1 MNGQILAAF
10 LSYFVILLAIGFA
23 AHKKQSNQADFLM
36 GNRSLNFWLTALSAH
51 ASDMSAWLF
60 MAFPAAIFLGGLPVV
75 WTAIGLILGMYCN
88 WQFVATRLRIQTEK
102 YESYTL
108 STYFE
113 RRFNDQSGVLRLL
126 TAFVSVAFLTSY
138 LSAGLIAMGL
148 LFESIFGMD
157 YYVGITLATV
167 VAMTYTFSGGF
178 ITVAWTDLFQ
188 AIFLLV
194 MIILVPLVAFFSMP
208 EGAEGIAALAHS
220 KSISLNIIPDLS
232 WTSLLSILF
241 LLVWG
246 LGYFGQPHI
255 VTKFMGIKDA
265 KDLNKSKYLGI
276 AWQVMA
282 LLAAVLAGLVGIGFF
297 PEGLG
302 NPELVFID
310 MVKSLFQ
317 PYFAGIILCGI
328 IAANMSTMD
337 SQILVC
343 ASVLSEDFYKRIVRK
358 PPSSKQLVRS
368 SRIAVVL
375 VSLLALSL
383 AMGRSATVLEVV
395 FYAWSGLGCAFG
407 PLVLMSLYGTKV
419 NRSGAIAGIL
429 AGGLM
434 VGGAWSLIN
443 PMITTVEIPAILPGF
458 LLSLMSIIAVS
469 RLTQASG
476 EKVVLSVE
484 RTESV

>member
-10 LSYFVILLAIGFA
+10 LSYLVVLLAIGFA
-23 AHKKQSNQADFLM
+23 AHKKQSNQADFLI

-60 MAFPAAIFLGGLPVV
+60 MAFPAAIFLGGLPVI
-75 WTAIGLILGMYCN
+75 WTAIGLVLGMYCN

-113 RRFNDQSGVLRLL
+113 RRFNDQSGIVRLL

-148 LFESIFGMD
+148 LFESIFGID
-157 YYVGITLATV
+157 YYVGITIAMV

-188 AIFLLV
+188 AIFLLA
-194 MIILVPLVAFFSMP
+194 MIALVPLVAYFSLPAGMDT
-208 EGAEGIAALAHS
+208 IVTLAQS
-220 KSISLNIIPDLS
+220 KAISLDILPDLS
-232 WTSLLSILF
+232 WGSMLSMVF

-265 KDLNKSKYLGI
+265 KDLKKSKYLGI
-276 AWQVMA
+276 TWQVMA
-282 LLAAVLAGLVGIGFF
+282 LLAAVFAGIIGIGFF

-358 PPSSKQLVRS
+358 APTSRQLLRS
-368 SRIAVVL
+368 SRIAVVF
-375 VSLLALSL
+375 VSLVALCL

-407 PLVLMSLYGTKV
+407 PLMLMSLYGTKV

-429 AGGLM
+429 SGGLM
-434 VGGAWSLIN
+434 VGGLWNFIN
-443 PMITTVEIPAILPGF
+443 PLMTSVEIPAILPGF
-458 LLSLMSIIAVS
+458 LCSLLSIVVVS
-469 RLTQASG
+469 RLTQTSESPA
-476 EKVVLSVE
+476 VLTVE
-484 RTESV
+484 RTESA